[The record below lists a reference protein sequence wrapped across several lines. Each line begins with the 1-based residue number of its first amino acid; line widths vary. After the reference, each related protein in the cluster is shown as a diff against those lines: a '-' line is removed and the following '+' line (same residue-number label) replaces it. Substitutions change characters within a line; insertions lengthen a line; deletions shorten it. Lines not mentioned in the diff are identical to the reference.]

1 MFRFSPAE
9 SEDVERRIAIAFDQP
24 AACPRIL
31 APTKGLQSPLPS
43 HFAHDHSRSQIGC
56 GANALHT
63 VKKAF
68 ADWKMFDLGWVRVA
82 NPDTRIEPGSIV
94 AVEARTLGMWTLNL
108 SRIVEFIDL
117 PETFGFIYA
126 TNQFHVEL
134 GEERF
139 LIELD
144 SDTNEVWFDIEAV
157 SRPAHF
163 AARIGLPV
171 SRAYQHKFARDS
183 HRRLRELIP

>member
-1 MFRFSPAE
+1 VFRFSPAE

-24 AACPRIL
+24 VACPRIL

-82 NPDTRIEPGSIV
+82 NSHTKIGLGNIV
-94 AVEARTLGMWTLNL
+94 AVEACTLGMWTLNL